1 MGKVKETGQIT
12 LHNGEE
18 KYQSPMGKV
27 KLEVGANIQAMDKRR
42 YQSPMGKVKNNIL
55 PCGFII
61 YTIYRFVKR
70 NFELFV

>member
-18 KYQSPMGKV
+18 K
-27 KLEVGANIQAMDKRR
+27 